1 MAFYDSVIYT
11 CGTDSGETFLNSYG
25 TDGALI
31 DSVGAGENCGF
42 AGNLYVHASA
52 LGVYVIQGASNN
64 ATVDRKVWK
73 ISAGA
78 WQLLSSTTR
87 YDNTADN
94 AKTWWSNDDFGIVGP
109 SGASGGVVTY
119 TLIRYNAVTSNDV
132 PVADIMSAICAR
144 AGLTPDQVDVTD
156 VTQAVHGYEIT
167 QVTSAR
173 SSIDPLLR
181 AFFLDAP
188 ECDAAIKFLRRA
200 GQSSLAVIP
209 FDDLGCVAPGDEAA
223 DAFAVTRT
231 QEAELPRSVALTYI
245 NVDNDYQPGT
255 ETARR
260 QVKPRRSTT

>member
-1 MAFYDSVIYT
+1 
-11 CGTDSGETFLNSYG
+11 
-25 TDGALI
+25 
-31 DSVGAGENCGF
+31 
-42 AGNLYVHASA
+42 
-52 LGVYVIQGASNN
+52 
-64 ATVDRKVWK
+64 
-73 ISAGA
+73 
-78 WQLLSSTTR
+78 
-87 YDNTADN
+87 
-94 AKTWWSNDDFGIVGP
+94 
-109 SGASGGVVTY
+109 VTY

-132 PVADIMSAICAR
+132 PVADILSAICAR

-167 QVTSAR
+167 QVASAR

-200 GQSSLAVIP
+200 GQSSLGVIP

-223 DAFAVTRT
+223 DPFAVTRT

-245 NVDNDYQPGT
+245 NVDNDYQAGT

-260 QVKPRRSTT
+260 QVTASAYDVTDQFAIATTSSHMATVAATLLYDAWAQRTPRSTKLPRTYAWFDPGTTRRSNIRVASIRTSASPRSATTA